1 MALILNLYILIF
13 WDSIYP
19 LYSNQAY
26 FDLMDEIV
34 IKYGILASFLKLK
47 SGYDQDVVEIENYF
61 CFPLG

>member
-1 MALILNLYILIF
+1 
-13 WDSIYP
+13 
-19 LYSNQAY
+19 
-26 FDLMDEIV
+26 MDEIV